1 MRILTIAMMALCSLL
16 LPKQATSAA
25 QPFDNAQRPPPKN
38 YSGPIFRL
46 SHNYP
51 RSAPTPA
58 MPWRAAIGNG
68 RITTANAPAYAEAL
82 KAAIADD
89 MRVLLQDYANWDAG
103 KRGWYNEPWM
113 GRTSQAHREA
123 RFREPLRGMYVGTE
137 KLTTDLFKDS
147 GLKKDFTT
155 YVLVYYD
162 KTAAVTLNNIWGKTA
177 MTPRVTAASTQ
188 FAEGSIIIKAAFITA
203 DPAAWP
209 VMRGTQAWPAYIVTN
224 VSKTPAPTTPAL
236 TQTYLM
242 QFDII
247 VKDSVAAPDT
257 GWVFTTLVYD
267 ARVAAPGND
276 IWKKM
281 VVLGA
286 QWGNDP
292 QADDPG
298 VLKPRLVENWNN
310 MAAPAYGRATLGW
323 GERLSGPNDGA
334 INPIWYQRPGERRPT
349 MVAYA
354 KNSSCMSCHSSAQ
367 WNTKAGHGSMPSF
380 LLPSMVP
387 PPPAYQPPPPGC
399 HLKKDVYPACTD
411 YVDSPVPGD
420 ATWMKWFKNREGNVA
435 MDPGEGIVAADF
447 DMVLTFK
454 SLPAWFSETQ
464 NAGASPLL
472 DLDKRGRPLGR
483 PATAQK

>member
-1 MRILTIAMMALCSLL
+1 MRTLTIATMVLCSSL
-16 LPKQATSAA
+16 LPAHAASTPPAA

-38 YSGPIFRL
+38 YSGPVFRL
-46 SHNYP
+46 SHDYP
-51 RSAPTPA
+51 QSAPTPA

-82 KAAIADD
+82 KAAIAAD

-113 GRTSQAHREA
+113 GRTSQAGREA
-123 RFREPLRGMYVGTE
+123 RFREPLRGMYVGSE
-137 KLTTDLFKDS
+137 NLTSDLFKES

-177 MTPRVTAASTQ
+177 MSPRVTPASTQ
-188 FAEGSIIIKAAFITA
+188 FAEGAIIVKAAFITA

-209 VMRGTQAWPAYIVTN
+209 VMKGTQAWPAYIVTN
-224 VSKTPAPTTPAL
+224 ASKTPAPTAPAL

-267 ARVAAPGND
+267 ARVAAPGSD
-276 IWKKM
+276 IWDKM

-292 QADDPG
+292 QANDPK
-298 VLKPRLVENWNN
+298 VLAPKLVENWNN

-334 INPIWYQRPGERRPT
+334 INPIWYRRPGALQPV
-349 MVAYA
+349 MVANA

-367 WNTKAGHGSMPSF
+367 WNNADPKHGMTSF
-380 LLPSMVP
+380 LLPALTN
-387 PPPAYQPPPPGC
+387 PPPAPPGC
-399 HLKKDVYPACTD
+399 DAGKTPPPRCADFMGSPA
-411 YVDSPVPGD
+411 PGSRD
-420 ATWMKWFKNREGNVA
+420 WMKWFANRQGNVA
-435 MDPGEGIVAADF
+435 MDPAEGTVAADF

-464 NAGASPLL
+464 KKGTSPLL